1 MRRKPNTTDLGIIE
15 ILRTNPRITNKEI
28 AVRLDLSET
37 TVAQRLKGMAD
48 HGIMRVVAQ
57 RHIFSEGFQTLCF
70 LFVDTS
76 GRTVQAVSEDI
87 AAYEEVLSVSQGIG
101 NPDIFVSVRAK
112 GLDQAHTLAC
122 EIGRLRGVQ
131 SIESVPCFRISRYDS
146 DVGDLTVSTL
156 LSLKRAGSTND
167 EIIHALFSDGRQSN
181 REVAR
186 QLGLSESAIRQRLKK
201 LLQSG
206 EMQFQVVCDPVA
218 LGSTTFAL
226 LRIRCNTHRTKQVLQ
241 KLIGHEA
248 VRFVGEVTGEHN
260 ILAAVLTRGMRSLG
274 NLCDNELLSTEG
286 VESLKVQLLV
296 ANSKHEYHLAYFQG
310 QENIPRRK

>member
-1 MRRKPNTTDLGIIE
+1 MQKKPNATDLGIIE

-37 TVAQRLKGMAD
+37 TVAQRLKSMAD
-48 HGIMRVVAQ
+48 NGIMRVVAQ
-57 RHIFSEGFQTLCF
+57 RHIFSEGFSTLCF

-76 GRTVQAVSEDI
+76 GRTVQSVSKEI
-87 AAYEEVLSVSQGIG
+87 AAYEEVLSISQGIG
-101 NPDIFVSVRAK
+101 NPDIFASVRAK
-112 GLDQAHTLAC
+112 SLEQAHRLAC
-122 EIGRLRGVQ
+122 EIGRIRGVH

-146 DVGDLTVSTL
+146 DVGDLTVRTP
-156 LSLKRAGSTND
+156 LSRRRAGSTND
-167 EIIHALFSDGRQSN
+167 EIIHALFCDGRQSN
-181 REVAR
+181 REIAR

-206 EMQFQVVCDPVA
+206 EMQFQVVCDPIA
-218 LGSTTFAL
+218 LGSSTFAL
-226 LRIRCNTHRTKQVLQ
+226 FRIRCNTHRTQQVLQ
-241 KLIGHEA
+241 KLIEHEA
-248 VRFVGEVTGEHN
+248 VVFVGEVTGEHN
-260 ILAAVLTRGMRSLG
+260 ILAAAMTKGMRSLG

-296 ANSKHEYHLAYFQG
+296 ANSKHEYHLAYFHG